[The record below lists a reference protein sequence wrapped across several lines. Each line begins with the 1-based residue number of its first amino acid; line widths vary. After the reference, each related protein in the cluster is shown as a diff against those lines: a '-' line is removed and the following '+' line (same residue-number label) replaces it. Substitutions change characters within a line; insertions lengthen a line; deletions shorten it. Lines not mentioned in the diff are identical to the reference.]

1 SVLEIASEFARFW
14 PDREHAVGVKI
25 IEPAARFRI
34 VRLGI
39 PRAPVHQIELRIV
52 RPRAPRGA
60 AALRPGIGAL
70 GPGLRT
76 RLAGSRNR
84 VPPPQLLPGI
94 GIPAVQEPARGGF
107 AARD

>member
-1 SVLEIASEFARFW
+1 
-14 PDREHAVGVKI
+14 
-25 IEPAARFRI
+25 
-34 VRLGI
+34 
-39 PRAPVHQIELRIV
+39 
-52 RPRAPRGA
+52 APRGA

-107 AARD
+107 AARDPRNQHAIRTYGSAGRVVAVIVFGVFLVPNLLARFHVERDQMIVDC